1 MTVMPV
7 MRVWVIRVR
16 HLLAPL
22 AEPPLHDLDLLG
34 LRHVDPPGEELNV
47 GPGRATRNEAR
58 HHDRLRVMRYH
69 SLHEVD
75 ISLAMRRWAWR
86 RELRGRGALSIGL
99 RRMDRS
105 VPALSG
111 MDRGASASIE
121 NDQQHRGG
129 QTWPGTVAHQKAAG
143 KRKLVRTT
151 PVNPVHGR
159 RRFSDSN
166 GRTKRLVHSKTSSR
180 SRSSEPLPSP
190 ACDRLTTTDVD
201 GLLLDGW
208 SPDAH
213 GGTGARF
220 PWEELAAVRHTV
232 PSDISFIIAGGLTP
246 ENVSTAIRQ
255 LQPDLVDVSSGVE
268 TSPGLKDPLAI
279 ERFIAAVRE
288 HINLPGAVAPDDRR

>member
-1 MTVMPV
+1 V
-7 MRVWVIRVR
+7 
-16 HLLAPL
+16 HHA
-22 AEPPLHDLDLLG
+22 AEILSAG
-34 LRHVDPPGEELNV
+34 
-47 GPGRATRNEAR
+47 
-58 HHDRLRVMRYH
+58 
-69 SLHEVD
+69 
-75 ISLAMRRWAWR
+75 SLAGVGVFVNESVAGVVEAARLASLQVVQLHGDESVGYIAQIRQSWDGTIWKA
-86 RELRGRGALSIGL
+86 LRPRGAAEFLDGL
-99 RRMDRS
+99 DRFGS
-105 VPALSG
+105 
-111 MDRGASASIE
+111 
-121 NDQQHRGG
+121 H
-129 QTWPGTVAHQKAAG
+129 
-143 KRKLVRTT
+143 
-151 PVNPVHGR
+151 
-159 RRFSDSN
+159 
-166 GRTKRLVHSKTSSR
+166 
-180 SRSSEPLPSP
+180 
-190 ACDRLTTTDVD
+190 VD